1 MNQLALYCERSG
13 DTVDTIAVYA
23 EYISSSN
30 HPHLLAYFGGQL
42 RTDQWC
48 SERILVERT
57 SGHSTALVTEMG
69 DWNAGGS
76 FVCRSGRSQY
86 ERTEASIVGQIDT
99 EVEDRVYELVNHWVY
114 WDATRLRLKLDHV
127 DAKFSGPIATVGEVD
142 RATLSEL
149 RAIWVLSAQKIE

>member
-30 HPHLLAYFGGQL
+30 HAHLLAYFGGQL

-76 FVCRSGRSQY
+76 FVRRSSRSQY
-86 ERTEASIVGQIDT
+86 ERTEASIIGQIDT
-99 EVEDRVYELVNHWVY
+99 KVEDRVYELVNHWVY
-114 WDATRLRLKLDHV
+114 WDAGKLRLKLDNV
-127 DAKFSGPIATVGEVD
+127 DAEFSDRIATVGEVD
-142 RATLSEL
+142 RDTLSEL
-149 RAIWVLSAQKIE
+149 RAIWVISAQKIK

>member
-30 HPHLLAYFGGQL
+30 HAHLLAYFGGQL

-76 FVCRSGRSQY
+76 FVCHSGRSQY
-86 ERTEASIVGQIDT
+86 ERTETSIIGQIDT
-99 EVEDRVYELVNHWVY
+99 KIEDRVYELVNHWVY
-114 WDATRLRLKLDHV
+114 WDATRLALKLDNV
-127 DAKFSGPIATVGEVD
+127 DAKFSDCVATVGEVD
-142 RATLSEL
+142 RDTLSEL
-149 RAIWVLSAQKIE
+149 RAIWVLSAQKIK